1 MIKKFNEV
9 PQHRDGGAIYWSY
22 FEKIKMMH
30 DIDPA
35 LAGELAI
42 SMFEQILTGQV
53 SSDNKMVKMA
63 LTEVAQTSNKN
74 AKEFEKKVEAQKEAR
89 IEKLALRK
97 IAAMYNQGRPQR
109 EIGEAVGV
117 TQQVVSNRIATIRKD
132 FPELLE
138 VKIEEKDVNAPTKKD
153 DKFYF

>member
-1 MIKKFNEV
+1 
-9 PQHRDGGAIYWSY
+9 
-22 FEKIKMMH
+22 
-30 DIDPA
+30 
-35 LAGELAI
+35 
-42 SMFEQILTGQV
+42 
-53 SSDNKMVKMA
+53 MA

-138 VKIEEKDVNAPTKKD
+138 VKIEEKDVNAPIKKD